1 MSLVKSFIVAVFIS
15 VTALSSA
22 QADFL
27 TGRDLNVYCASANP
41 QDDAI
46 CIVYITGAVDAFTTA
61 ELIAEKTAGMA
72 PGLCIPESTQ
82 PDAFKALIQNWMERP
97 ETNPDF
103 AATLI
108 ILGAID
114 NAFGCAKN

>member
-1 MSLVKSFIVAVFIS
+1 MSLVKSFIIAVFNS

-27 TGRDLNVYCASANP
+27 TGRDLNIYYASANP

-46 CIVYITGAVDAFTTA
+46 CTVYITSAVDAFATA

-72 PGLCIPESTQ
+72 PGLFIPESTQ
-82 PDAFKALIQNWMERP
+82 PYNFKALIQNLRERP
-97 ETNPDF
+97 
-103 AATLI
+103 
-108 ILGAID
+108 
-114 NAFGCAKN
+114 